1 MPLGLGLNMST
12 LATPTHRD
20 DVLRPAAAFSV
31 ARRLGIST
39 NWRRALLAFTW
50 SAPMELGSVR
60 SFEPGCVV
68 ADDPGEVV
76 RSAKPISAHDR
87 DRMREQ
93 HISWMVAEH
102 RRQRTDSPAAAIA
115 LH

>member
-1 MPLGLGLNMST
+1 MST
-12 LATPTHRD
+12 LATLTHRD
-20 DVLRPAAAFSV
+20 YVLRPIAGFSIAQRLRV
-31 ARRLGIST
+31 ARP
-39 NWRRALLAFTW
+39 WRRALHAFTG
-50 SAPMELGSVR
+50 SAQVELGSVS
-60 SFEPGCVV
+60 SFEPACVV

-93 HISWMVAEH
+93 HISRMMAEY
-102 RRQRTDSPAAAIA
+102 RRQRSESLTAAVA

>member
-1 MPLGLGLNMST
+1 MST

-20 DVLRPAAAFSV
+20 YVLRPTAAFSV
-31 ARRLGIST
+31 AERFLVARP
-39 NWRRALLAFTW
+39 WRRALLAFTG
-50 SAPMELGSVR
+50 SAHVELGSVR

-87 DRMREQ
+87 DQMREQ
-93 HISWMVAEH
+93 HISRMMAEY
-102 RRQRTDSPAAAIA
+102 RRQQSESLAAATA
-115 LH
+115 MH